1 MTVDDIDVG
10 VSLADT
16 STSTSDLADE
26 PPEKV
31 DDTGVTHVSSTLIDA
46 TEPKDEPSSSL
57 VDTAGPTDELAGLVM
72 HVSCT
77 FFALL
82 DVYSFY
88 PHLTAFVYL
97 KLLL

>member
-31 DDTGVTHVSSTLIDA
+31 DDTGVTVSSTFIDA
-46 TEPKDEPSSSL
+46 AEPKDEPSSSL

-77 FFALL
+77 FFCIA
-82 DVYSFY
+82 
-88 PHLTAFVYL
+88 
-97 KLLL
+97 